1 MPRIKS
7 AKKRMRQARARTEHN
22 RAQRSAVRTAVK
34 KARAETTQAN
44 VSAAIKVLDSGARK
58 GVIHRNKAARH
69 KSQLNARVKEMGAE

>member
-34 KARAETTQAN
+34 KARATTNQEN
-44 VSAAIKVLDSGARK
+44 VNEAIRVLDKGARK
-58 GVIHRNKAARH
+58 GVLHRNAAARK
-69 KSQLNARVKEMGAE
+69 KSRLMKKLRKTA